1 MKLLQKTNRAYF
13 IVSGTAFI
21 IAGIVFYIALNFFF
35 KDQQNEKLFH
45 DIENI
50 TGTIKKSGTI
60 PDYYPFFEIREVSKQ
75 PEQSF
80 RMTDTLIFDNF
91 ENKNIP
97 YRQISLITVINDK
110 EYFIAARDTLIE
122 EDDLLEVIS
131 IVTGTIFI
139 LLLVS
144 LYFINR
150 KLSMKIWEPFYKTLD
165 ELKEFSHDKPGFRL
179 SSGSELYEFTELNK
193 ALEKLTR
200 KVISDYQSL
209 KRFTEDASHEIQT
222 PLAVIQ
228 SKLETLMQ
236 DPDLK
241 KDQAELITAA
251 YVYTLRISKLTQTL
265 LLLTKI
271 ANDQFP
277 DKKAIKMAEL
287 IEEKIRMF
295 EDLISEKSLIL
306 SKEINPECILET
318 NFFLAE
324 SLVINLI
331 GNAVKHN
338 VKNGVLNIRLDKTHL
353 EISNSG
359 EALPVPPMNLFDRF
373 FKTNMSSD
381 SPGLGLAIVKEIC
394 RLNKW
399 EVRYVY
405 EENLHTLIVDF

>member
-1 MKLLQKTNRAYF
+1 MKLLQKTNRAYLL
-13 IVSGTAFI
+13 VSGTAFI
-21 IAGIVFYIALNFFF
+21 IAGIVFYFVISYFF
-35 KDQQNEKLFH
+35 KDQLNEKLFH
-45 DIENI
+45 DIRNI
-50 TGTIKKSGTI
+50 TRAIKKNGTI
-60 PDYYPFFEIREVSKQ
+60 PNYYPFIEIREVSKQ
-75 PEQSF
+75 SERSF
-80 RMTDTLIFDNF
+80 KTIDTLIFNVF
-91 ENKNIP
+91 ENRNIP
-97 YRQISLITVINDK
+97 FRQISLISVINDK
-110 EYFIAARDTLIE
+110 TYFIAARDTLIE
-122 EDDLLEVIS
+122 EDDLLEVIA
-131 IVTGTIFI
+131 IVTGLVFV
-139 LLLVS
+139 LLLVG

-150 KLSMKIWEPFYKTLD
+150 KLSLNIWQPFYKTLD
-165 ELKEFSHDKPGFRL
+165 ELKEFSHDKPEFRL
-179 SSGSELYEFTELNK
+179 SSESELYEFSELNK
-193 ALEKLTR
+193 TLEKLTR

-236 DPDLK
+236 YPDLNQ
-241 KDQAELITAA
+241 DQAELINSA

-277 DKKAIKMAEL
+277 EKKAINMSDL
-287 IEEKIRMF
+287 LGEKINMF

-306 SKEINPECILET
+306 NKDIKLDCFLET

-338 VKNGVLNIRLDKTHL
+338 IKRGMINIKLDKNLL

-359 EALPVPPMNLFDRF
+359 EMIPVSTSKIFDRF
-373 FKTNMSSD
+373 YKTNMSSD

-399 EVRYVY
+399 EIKYVF
-405 EENLHTLIVDF
+405 EDNLHKVLVNF

>member
-1 MKLLQKTNRAYF
+1 MKLLQKTNRTYL
-13 IVSGTAFI
+13 IVSATAFI
-21 IAGIVFYIALNFFF
+21 IAGVVFYFVISFFF
-35 KDQQNEKLFH
+35 KDQLNEKLLH

-60 PDYYPFFEIREVSKQ
+60 PDYYPFFEIREVSRQ
-75 PEQSF
+75 QEQSF
-80 RMTDTLIFDNF
+80 KTTDTLIFDAF
-91 ENKNIP
+91 ENKNIT
-97 YRQISLITVINDK
+97 YRQISLITVINNK

-122 EDDLLEVIS
+122 EDDLVQLIS
-131 IVTGTIFI
+131 IVTGMVFI

-165 ELKEFSHDKPGFRL
+165 ELKEFSYDKTGFRL
-179 SSGSELYEFTELNK
+179 TSESDLFEFTELNK
-193 ALEKLTR
+193 TLDKLTS

-209 KRFTEDASHEIQT
+209 KKFTEDASHEIQT

-241 KDQAELITAA
+241 KNQAELINSS
-251 YVYTLRISKLTQTL
+251 YVYTLRISKLTKTL

-277 DKKAIKMAEL
+277 DKKAINVAEL
-287 IEEKIRMF
+287 IGEKIKMF
-295 EDLISEKSLIL
+295 EDHISEKSLKL
-306 SKEINPECILET
+306 STEIDPECILET

-324 SLVINLI
+324 SLIINLI

-338 VKNGVLNIRLDKTHL
+338 IKNGVLNIKLDKTHL
-353 EISNSG
+353 EIFNNG
-359 EALPVPPMNLFDRF
+359 ETLPVPPLNLFDRF
-373 FKTNMSSD
+373 YKTNMSSD
-381 SPGLGLAIVKEIC
+381 SPGLGLSIVKEIC

-399 EVRYVY
+399 EVSYVF
-405 EENLHTLIVDF
+405 EDNLHKLTVNF

>member
-21 IAGIVFYIALNFFF
+21 IAGIVFYFVISYFF
-35 KDQQNEKLFH
+35 KDQLNEKLFH

-50 TGTIKKSGTI
+50 KGTIKKSSTI

-80 RMTDTLIFDNF
+80 KATDTLIFDSF
-91 ENKNIP
+91 GNKNIP
-97 YRQISLITVINDK
+97 YHQISLITVINDK

-131 IVTGTIFI
+131 IVTGIIFI

-150 KLSMKIWEPFYKTLD
+150 RLSMKIWEPFYKTLD
-165 ELKEFSHDKPGFRL
+165 ELKEFSHDKPGFTL
-179 SSGSELYEFTELNK
+179 SSESELYEFTELNTTLK
-193 ALEKLTR
+193 KLTE

-241 KDQAELITAA
+241 KDQAELINSA
-251 YVYTLRISKLTQTL
+251 YVYALRISKLTQTL

-277 DKKAIKMAEL
+277 DKKDINMAEL
-287 IEEKIRMF
+287 IEEKIKMF
-295 EDLISEKSLIL
+295 EDLMTEKLL
-306 SKEINPECILET
+306 TLGKDINTDCILTT

-324 SLVINLI
+324 SLVINLL
-331 GNAVKHN
+331 GNAIKHN
-338 VKNGVLNIRLDKTHL
+338 VKNGVLNIKLDKAHL

-359 EALPVPPMNLFDRF
+359 EALPVSPMNLFDRF
-373 FKTNMSSD
+373 YKTNMASD
-381 SPGLGLAIVKEIC
+381 SPGLGLAIVREIC

-399 EVRYVY
+399 AVCYVF
-405 EENLHTLIVDF
+405 EDNIHKVVVNF

>member
-13 IVSGTAFI
+13 LVSGTAFLF
-21 IAGIVFYIALNFFF
+21 AGVVFYFVISFFF
-35 KDQQNEKLFH
+35 KGQLNEKLHH
-45 DIENI
+45 DIKNI
-50 TGTIKKSGTI
+50 TRAIKKSGAI
-60 PDYYPFFEIREVSKQ
+60 PNYYPFIEIREVSKQ

-80 RMTDTLIFDNF
+80 RTTDTLIFNVF
-91 ENKNIP
+91 ENRNIP
-97 YRQISLITVINDK
+97 FRQISLISVINDK

-122 EDDLLEVIS
+122 EDELLEVIA
-131 IVTGTIFI
+131 ITTGLVFI
-139 LLLVS
+139 LLLAC

-150 KLSMKIWEPFYKTLD
+150 KLYMKIWQPFYKTLD
-165 ELKEFSHDKPGFRL
+165 ELKEFSHDKPAFRL
-179 SSGSELYEFTELNK
+179 SSESELYEFMELNK
-193 ALEKLTR
+193 TLEKLTK

-209 KRFTEDASHEIQT
+209 KRFTDDASHEIQT

-236 DPDLK
+236 GTDLK
-241 KDQAELITAA
+241 MDQAELINSA
-251 YVYTLRISKLTQTL
+251 YIYTLRISKLTQTL

-277 DKKAIKMAEL
+277 DKKAINIAGL
-287 IEEKIRMF
+287 IGEKIKMF
-295 EDLISEKSLIL
+295 EDHILEKSLKL
-306 SKEINPECILET
+306 SKEIDPECIIET

-324 SLVINLI
+324 SLIINLI

-338 VKNGVLNIRLDKTHL
+338 VNNGVINIKLEKAHL

-359 EALPVPPMNLFDRF
+359 ETLKESPLKLFERF
-373 FKTNMSSD
+373 YKTNMSSD

-399 EVRYVY
+399 EISYVF
-405 EENLHTLIVDF
+405 ENNLHKVVVNF

>member
-13 IVSGTAFI
+13 LVSGSAFL
-21 IAGIVFYIALNFFF
+21 IAGVVFYFVISFFF
-35 KDQQNEKLFH
+35 KDQLNEKLHH
-45 DIENI
+45 DIRNI
-50 TGTIKKSGTI
+50 TRSIKKNGAI
-60 PDYYPFFEIREVSKQ
+60 PNYYPFIEIREVSKQ
-75 PEQSF
+75 PEQTYKT
-80 RMTDTLIFDNF
+80 TDTLIFNVF
-91 ENKNIP
+91 ENRNIP
-97 YRQISLITVINDK
+97 FRQISLISVINGK

-122 EDDLLEVIS
+122 EDDLLEVIA
-131 IVTGTIFI
+131 ITTGLVFV
-139 LLLVS
+139 LLLAG

-150 KLSMKIWEPFYKTLD
+150 KLSMKIWQPFYKTLD

-179 SSGSELYEFTELNK
+179 SSESDLYEFTELNK
-193 ALEKLTR
+193 TLEKLTK

-236 DPDLK
+236 YPDLE
-241 KDQAELITAA
+241 KDQAELINSA

-277 DKKAIKMAEL
+277 DKKSINMAGL
-287 IEEKIRMF
+287 IGEKIQMF
-295 EDLISEKSLIL
+295 EDNILGKSLKL
-306 SKEINPECILET
+306 SKEIDPECILET

-324 SLVINLI
+324 SLILNLI

-338 VKNGVLNIRLDKTHL
+338 VDNGEINIKLEKAYL

-359 EALPVPPMNLFDRF
+359 ETLPVSPLKLFDRF
-373 FKTNMSSD
+373 YKTNMSSD

-399 EVRYVY
+399 EISYVF
-405 EENLHTLIVDF
+405 EKNMHKVVVNF